1 MRASSGLHL
10 DPLAA
15 PADQA
20 SWSPLQRA
28 AMRSPQMRA
37 FQRALLREPGEAT
50 APLDAAELRA
60 AVLDDLAAYFQLT
73 PEECIER
80 CVNWEIYSLQEWYA
94 KQRDSA
100 QAITDFY
107 DTVQSWSFDLLW
119 FACLQAT
126 GHAYPVSTVLARSL
140 PVQPGARHLDFGS
153 GAGVTSQLFAALGYE
168 TTLADIS
175 KPLLEFARYR
185 LERRGTPASYLNL
198 NHESLPA
205 AKYDV
210 ITAIDTLVHVP
221 DVTATAR
228 ELHRALRPGGV
239 LFANFDTRPKTYENA
254 WHLYDDD
261 RPLRWALHRAGF
273 EPERGFDGMITRYRR
288 VEPGTL
294 SDHVHAMRDAVILR
308 SPLRRWYRQARAR
321 LRAA

>member
-1 MRASSGLHL
+1 MRESSGLHL
-10 DPLAA
+10 DPLETLPNEIA
-15 PADQA
+15 
-20 SWSPLQRA
+20 WSRLQRA
-28 AMRSPQMRA
+28 AMHSAHMRA
-37 FQRALLREPGEAT
+37 FQRALLPS
-50 APLDAAELRA
+50 PVDAACRPSPAELRA
-60 AVLDDLAAYFQLT
+60 AVLDDLATYFDLT
-73 PEECIER
+73 PDECVER

-94 KQRDSA
+94 RQRDSA
-100 QAITDFY
+100 EAITDFY

-168 TTLADIS
+168 TALADIS
-175 KPLLEFARYR
+175 TPLLTFARYR
-185 LERRGTPASYLNL
+185 LDRRGTPATYINL
-198 NHESLPA
+198 NHDALPA
-205 AKYDV
+205 GRFDV

-221 DVTATAR
+221 DVAATAR

-239 LFANFDTRPKTYENA
+239 LFANFDTRPQTYENA

-261 RPLRWALHRAGF
+261 RPLRFALHRAGF
-273 EPERGFDGMITRYRR
+273 EPERNFDGMITRYRR

-294 SDHVHAMRDAVILR
+294 THSARGARDAVILR
-308 SPLRRWYRQARAR
+308 SPLRHWYRRARAR
-321 LRAA
+321 LG